1 MRSFFSPIFE
11 GLGETAFEQLGN
23 LELELDSRLKSFLGK
38 LGGHVNGSAS
48 KKSRSKSL

>member
-23 LELELDSRLKSFLGK
+23 LELELDSRLKSLGK